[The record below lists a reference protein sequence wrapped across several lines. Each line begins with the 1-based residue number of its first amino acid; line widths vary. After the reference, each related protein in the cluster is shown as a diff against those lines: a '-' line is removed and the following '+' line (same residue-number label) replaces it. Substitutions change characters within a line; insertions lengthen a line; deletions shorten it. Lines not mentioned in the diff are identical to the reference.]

1 MAKIKFLV
9 LHHSASNPNTT
20 VEEIK
25 KWHVEGRGWRDI
37 GYHLLLRQEAD
48 QSVQLYTGRAHDD
61 NDTLDSW
68 EYGAHVGGHNRY
80 SFGICTIGNWSLDP
94 MPPEVFESVVLILS
108 DLCLKWEL
116 DPIKAIRGHREMPGA
131 STECPG
137 LLVDMDSIRA
147 QVAEKVERLSHC
159 GALT

>member
-1 MAKIKFLV
+1 MPKIKFLV

-20 VEEIK
+20 VEEIRR
-25 KWHVEGRGWRDI
+25 WHVDGRGWRDI
-37 GYHLLLRQEAD
+37 GYHLLLRQEPD
-48 QSVQLYTGRAHDD
+48 QSVLLLTGRDHDD

-94 MPPEVFESVVLILS
+94 MPPEVFESVVLVLS

-116 DPIKAIRGHREMPGA
+116 DPNEAIRGHREMAGA

-137 LLVDMDSIRA
+137 LLVDMDLIRA
-147 QVAEKVERLSHC
+147 QVTEKVERLSHC
-159 GALT
+159 GFLS